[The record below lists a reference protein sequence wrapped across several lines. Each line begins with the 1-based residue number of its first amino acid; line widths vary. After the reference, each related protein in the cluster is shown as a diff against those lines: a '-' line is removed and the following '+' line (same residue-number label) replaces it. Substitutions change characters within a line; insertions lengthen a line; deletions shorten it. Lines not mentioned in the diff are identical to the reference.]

1 MGISFV
7 NHKAKILIK
16 EYPRADSLKKE
27 VLSLLTFTPHIPK
40 DNTNVKAFHTDWDWH
55 PDNVIFN
62 NFKTFIINEIE
73 KEYGRLSYISDHG
86 LSKTYKCA
94 DFWVNV
100 YSKGEYAV
108 PHAHDPSVYSFAYF
122 LNSKW
127 YDSPLIFSDSGKKIR
142 PKEGKFV
149 VFPSYLKHHVPKHRY
164 DHNRITVSGNFKVS
178 E

>member
-1 MGISFV
+1 M
-7 NHKAKILIK
+7 
-16 EYPRADSLKKE
+16 
-27 VLSLLTFTPHIPK
+27 
-40 DNTNVKAFHTDWDWH
+40 
-55 PDNVIFN
+55 
-62 NFKTFIINEIE
+62 
-73 KEYGRLSYISDHG
+73 SYISDHNT
-86 LSKTYKCA
+86 SKTYKCT

-108 PHAHDPSVYSFAYF
+108 PHAHEPALYSFAYF

-164 DHNRITVSGNFKVS
+164 DHNRITISGNFTVS